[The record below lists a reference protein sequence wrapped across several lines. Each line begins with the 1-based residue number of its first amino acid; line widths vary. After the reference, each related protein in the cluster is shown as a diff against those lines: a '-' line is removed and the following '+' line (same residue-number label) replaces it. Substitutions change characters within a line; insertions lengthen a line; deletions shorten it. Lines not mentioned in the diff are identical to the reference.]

1 MSGYLDTSDTIFP
14 DGYQRERLFRTAGDM
29 LSPGRLPTGRT
40 LVDRLIATIRDWR
53 MRRAG
58 RLVLR
63 EMDEHR
69 LRDIGLTRAEAERE
83 IAKSF
88 FWD

>member
-1 MSGYLDTSDTIFP
+1 MASYIDTNETMFP
-14 DGYQRERLFRTAGDM
+14 DGYERERLFRSAGDM
-29 LSPGRLPTGRT
+29 LSPARLEGAGLFRRIYAS
-40 LVDRLIATIRDWR
+40 LRDWR

-63 EMDEHR
+63 EMDEDC
-69 LRDIGLTRAEAERE
+69 LRDIGLTRAEAQRE
-83 IAKSF
+83 VAKSF